1 MENYYE
7 VEKDCYNLEK
17 KMALHCHLIFSH
29 TQTYKIHIHRRD
41 GRGYKRF
48 FLVLRH
54 LMEH

>member
-7 VEKDCYNLEK
+7 IEKDCYNLEK